1 MNAMLER
8 LKTVT
13 PAVLSAWN
21 EDGSFDEKSYRALV
35 HRCVETGMG
44 EPLHPGL
51 YRRGKIHSERREK
64 ENHRGNPR

>member
-21 EDGSFDEKSYRALV
+21 EDGSFDEKS
-35 HRCVETGMG
+35 
-44 EPLHPGL
+44 
-51 YRRGKIHSERREK
+51 
-64 ENHRGNPR
+64 

>member
-35 HRCVETGMG
+35 HRCVEAGMESLFILG
-44 EPLHPGL
+44 
-51 YRRGKIHSERREK
+51 
-64 ENHRGNPR
+64 

>member
-21 EDGSFDEKSYRALV
+21 EDGSFGQESYRA
-35 HRCVETGMG
+35 
-44 EPLHPGL
+44 
-51 YRRGKIHSERREK
+51 
-64 ENHRGNPR
+64 